1 MIMST
6 PDRPAAPASERL
18 AGGRPAGGRS
28 VTVTALVAHARWVPS
43 IRREAFAAELA
54 AMEPSPGAIAVHT
67 CHRVELYVAPGA
79 WGDRPLPELPVGGER
94 LDDVDAARHLIEVAC
109 GLDSAVLG
117 EDEILHQLR
126 ETVAARQ
133 GQLALDPVLDR
144 LFQAAL
150 HAGRRAHTW
159 FEGPPRSLADLALD
173 AIARRAGP
181 VDGRT
186 ILIAG
191 TGRMGRLAA
200 LAAVRRGA
208 RVAITNRTEA
218 RARDLARELDGI
230 VVPFGA
236 DDVLPTIDGAILAIG
251 GLWRLGPNDL
261 ERLARSDAPITD
273 LSSPPALPDEVQER
287 LGSRFV
293 SVDDLAAGPVSEP
306 DDRLRRRLGTL
317 VSDAGREYCR
327 WLRARDA
334 VPAIQAMARSA
345 EARRLEELDW
355 LLRRLGDLPDE
366 ERHLIEQMS
375 HRLVAGIL
383 HAPLAALNADPSGDL
398 ERAAR
403 DLFAL

>member
-1 MIMST
+1 MILST
-6 PDRPAAPASERL
+6 PTRPAIPAGDRPA
-18 AGGRPAGGRS
+18 
-28 VTVTALVAHARWVPS
+28 TVIALIAHARWVPS
-43 IRREAFAAELA
+43 IRREAFAAEIA
-54 AMEPSPGAIAVHT
+54 ALEPSRGAILVHT
-67 CHRVELYVAPGA
+67 CHRVELYVAPSA
-79 WGDRPLPELPVGGER
+79 WGEGPLPELPVGGER
-94 LDDVDAARHLIEVAC
+94 LDDVNAARHLISVAC

-133 GQLALDPVLDR
+133 ARAALDPVLDR

-159 FEGPPRSLADLALD
+159 FDGPPRSLADLALD
-173 AIARRAGP
+173 AIARRVGP
-181 VDGRT
+181 LEGRT

-208 RVAITNRTEA
+208 RVAITNRTEEHA
-218 RARDLARELDGI
+218 QSLARELDGI

-236 DDVLPTIDGAILAIG
+236 DDVLPGIDGAILAIG
-251 GLWRLGPNDL
+251 GLWEPGTNDTQRLLDG
-261 ERLARSDAPITD
+261 DALITD
-273 LSSPPALPDEVQER
+273 LSSPPALTADLQAR

-293 SVDDLAAGPVSEP
+293 SVDDLAAGPVSDP
-306 DDRLRRRLGTL
+306 DDRLHRRLQAL

-334 VPAIQAMARSA
+334 VPAIQAMADTA

-355 LLRRLGDLPDE
+355 LLRRLGDLPDD

-383 HAPLAALNADPSGDL
+383 HAPLAALNADTSGEL